1 MKEIK
6 ISPKKR
12 TINLFENALL
22 ILSNLNKK
30 KTTTKTLMLIKIFLA
45 ILYLVANNGSL
56 DA

>member
-22 ILSNLNKK
+22 ILSNLNKNNNNK
-30 KTTTKTLMLIKIFLA
+30 N
-45 ILYLVANNGSL
+45 ANAN
-56 DA
+56 